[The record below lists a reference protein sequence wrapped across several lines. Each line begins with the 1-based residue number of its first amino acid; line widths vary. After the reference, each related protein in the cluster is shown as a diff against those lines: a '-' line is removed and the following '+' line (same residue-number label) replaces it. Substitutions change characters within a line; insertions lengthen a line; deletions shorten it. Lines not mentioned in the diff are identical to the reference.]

1 MRLRL
6 CQHRRDIGRAG
17 AVTAAHPV
25 VPQQPDVA
33 ELSDRLIGYFRNA
46 VGIRQTARS
55 QRSEDG
61 LELIRVEADQVE
73 VKTAEIELAEL
84 FCRGRIVEGGR
95 LESRLL
101 GRRIE

>member
-33 ELSDRLIGYFRNA
+33 EPSDRLIGYFRNA
-46 VGIRQTARS
+46 VGIGQTARS
-55 QRSEDG
+55 QSRQDG
-61 LELIRVEADQVE
+61 FELIRVEVGQI
-73 VKTAEIELAEL
+73 EIETGEFEFAEFVMEL
-84 FCRGRIVEGGR
+84 
-95 LESRLL
+95 LEIPARP
-101 GRRIE
+101 RR